1 MSRASA
7 RARSSGSAR
16 WCGWSSPY
24 DLLSTR
30 TPATA
35 LPAKVRRTRLRAARE
50 EPRVDLIQAIS
61 QTAETAQLAA
71 ALAAGRHAVA
81 TGGARPPPPP
91 PAPPPP
97 PPPPAPP
104 GGPAPPPPLRGGAP
118 APPPARPLVLPP
130 PPPDVP
136 AGPPDGRPPPG
147 PPATRLPGLE
157 VLPGETHVSTE

>member
-24 DLLSTR
+24 DPLSTR

-50 EPRVDLIQAIS
+50 EARVDLIQAIS

-81 TGGARPPPPP
+81 TGGAGSSTHLL
-91 PAPPPP
+91 A
-97 PPPPAPP
+97 
-104 GGPAPPPPLRGGAP
+104 GAI
-118 APPPARPLVLPP
+118 AAATGRPLVLVLAHL
-130 PPPDVP
+130 DDSDEATDELAS
-136 AGPPDGRPPPG
+136 AGI
-147 PPATRLPGLE
+147 PATRLPGLE
-157 VLPGETHVSTE
+157 VLPGETHVSTELFAERLGAVR